1 VCLCCIQTHYE
12 CVVVDQEE
20 QRCRDSY
27 NRAAGP
33 NVNRAV
39 HVGGRN
45 WARSGEAVQ
54 ARNYFADRCGGMAAC
69 ELVVGMVMCCV
80 ALVLCQWAKQ
90 VSRSRT
96 MSVRCSGTICAA
108 MY

>member
-1 VCLCCIQTHYE
+1 VCCVLCAVCYTQTHYE

-20 QRCRDSY
+20 ARCRDALY

-45 WARSGEAVQ
+45 WSRSGEAVQ
-54 ARNYFADRCGGMAAC
+54 ARNYFADRCAGLAAS
-69 ELVVGMVMCCV
+69 ELVVGMVM
-80 ALVLCQWAKQ
+80 
-90 VSRSRT
+90 
-96 MSVRCSGTICAA
+96 
-108 MY
+108 